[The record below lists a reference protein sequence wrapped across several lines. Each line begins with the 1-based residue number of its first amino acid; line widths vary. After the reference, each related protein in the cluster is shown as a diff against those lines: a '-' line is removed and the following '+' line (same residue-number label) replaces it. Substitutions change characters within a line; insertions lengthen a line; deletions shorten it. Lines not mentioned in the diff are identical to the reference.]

1 MTAVVR
7 LINFLKLLP
16 SNSFPPSFSLS
27 LISYLG
33 SIANYRL
40 KDCDNGILSKQPE
53 VLRLLGRAVDPL
65 E

>member
-16 SNSFPPSFSLS
+16 SLS

-40 KDCDNGILSKQPE
+40 KDCDSGILSKQPE